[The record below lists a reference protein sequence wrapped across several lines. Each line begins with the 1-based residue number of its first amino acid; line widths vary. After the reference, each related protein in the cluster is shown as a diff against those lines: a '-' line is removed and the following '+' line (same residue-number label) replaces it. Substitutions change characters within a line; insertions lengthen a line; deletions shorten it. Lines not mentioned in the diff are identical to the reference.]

1 MILSHAFLFH
11 GRKAIRGKKNMVFLL
26 TEEKMLRPK
35 SKWISWP
42 RSSLKPK
49 DRSFKKVSEYTCIC
63 TFISAA
69 IGIPTNGKNT

>member
-1 MILSHAFLFH
+1 MA
-11 GRKAIRGKKNMVFLL
+11 GKRAIRGEKEMVFLL
-26 TEEKMLRPK
+26 TEEKMLRPNA
-35 SKWISWP
+35 WISWP